1 MRFWE
6 SVMSFQLKQMSRLEN
21 FVTWYKHLRSE
32 GVRIYGEDQ
41 LDLPLYARYNKFNC
55 LRWAWSNSKTHY
67 TNGKYFK

>member
-1 MRFWE
+1 
-6 SVMSFQLKQMSRLEN
+6 MSFQLKQMSRLEN
-21 FVTWYKHLRSE
+21 FVKWYKHLRSE

-41 LDLPLYARYNKFNC
+41 LDLSWHSRYNKFNC

>member
-1 MRFWE
+1 MN
-6 SVMSFQLKQMSRLEN
+6 FQLKQMSRLEN

>member
-1 MRFWE
+1 MN
-6 SVMSFQLKQMSRLEN
+6 FQLKQMSRLEN

-41 LDLPLYARYNKFNC
+41 LDLAWYARYNKFNC
-55 LRWAWSNSKTHY
+55 LCWAWSNSKTHY